1 MKNWAAINGQK
12 HVSYC
17 RYVID
22 ANSMD
27 DENSRFSALFH
38 QPRVLAGTVP

>member
-1 MKNWAAINGQK
+1 MRNWAAINGQK

-22 ANSMD
+22 ANSMV
-27 DENSRFSALFH
+27 DEISRFSALFR
-38 QPRVLAGTVP
+38 QPCVLAGTVP